1 MERYNILIVDDEP
14 NVISSLKRIFI
25 DEPYDIY
32 EANSASE
39 GLAVFEKKHPIHV
52 VISDERMPEVSGSE
66 FLAAVRNKYPRTIR
80 ILLTGY
86 ASIEAA
92 MKAINKGEIFRF
104 FTKPWEETEIRD
116 AVRAAIV
123 RYNIDSN

>member
-1 MERYNILIVDDEP
+1 MERYNILMVDDEP
-14 NVISSLKRIFI
+14 NVISSLKRIFR

-39 GLAVFEKKHPIHV
+39 GLEMFKNHPIHV

-66 FLAAVRNKYPRTIR
+66 FLAMVRDKYPRTIR

-104 FTKPWEETEIRD
+104 FTKPWDETEIRE

>member
-14 NVISSLKRIFI
+14 YVISSLKRLFI

-32 EANSASE
+32 EANNASE
-39 GLAVFEKKHPIHV
+39 GLEIFKRHCIHV
-52 VISDERMPEVSGSE
+52 VISDEKMPDISGSE
-66 FLAAVRNKYPRTIR
+66 FLAAVRDRYPRTIR

-86 ASIEAA
+86 ASLEAA
-92 MKAINKGEIFRF
+92 MKAINKGEIYRF

-123 RYNIDSN
+123 RYNIGI